1 MDHLYRNINWAKPG
15 QIEDAC
21 PEMGSRL
28 KNNKK
33 LSKFI
38 VTFLIKKFYKKWLN
52 NLIGR

>member
-1 MDHLYRNINWAKPG
+1 MDPFYRNINWAKPG

-21 PEMGSRL
+21 HEMGSRL

-33 LSKFI
+33 ISKFI
-38 VTFLIKKFYKKWLN
+38 VISVIMKNYKKWLN